1 MGEILASLFESV
13 LFSIFLV
20 LFLEPKKGR
29 KALFLGI
36 VLSSGLLF
44 LNIFVSDLYS
54 LFNVYTM
61 LIDLAITVVF
71 WRIFLNGSLINFL
84 LGFVLY
90 YFGLYFS
97 VYFPTFILSFVEA
110 GIVLAFQSSGTA
122 YRTGILISSKILLLS
137 YTAIV
142 IHFRKKFRLYKQGI
156 SMFCYSIFPI
166 IILAFFVLLTGTLTE
181 LYRIGSVIGIK
192 MVVIMTG
199 MHFIVIVATYLSIHA
214 VGKAEEE
221 YDLEKL
227 SYMLVL
233 QRESIE
239 KFIGQ
244 ERELYRLRHELEHK
258 LFTVQYLF
266 EKNQMEE
273 GFRVLKQMIVELCG
287 DAKDI
292 SVSQNI
298 VETVITNIERKYE
311 AEGIHIE
318 KEILFP
324 DETLMELVD
333 LCILLGDL
341 LDNAMEAAAKS
352 TEKRI
357 EISIREEY
365 NCLYLKISNTF
376 SVENSDVKAFISKK
390 ERGGHGF
397 GMWNIQEIVKRYGG
411 ELITYDEGEWFYS
424 NVVIYGRK

>member
-1 MGEILASLFESV
+1 M
-13 LFSIFLV
+13 
-20 LFLEPKKGR
+20 
-29 KALFLGI
+29 
-36 VLSSGLLF
+36 
-44 LNIFVSDLYS
+44 
-54 LFNVYTM
+54 
-61 LIDLAITVVF
+61 
-71 WRIFLNGSLINFL
+71 
-84 LGFVLY
+84 
-90 YFGLYFS
+90 
-97 VYFPTFILSFVEA
+97 
-110 GIVLAFQSSGTA
+110 
-122 YRTGILISSKILLLS
+122 
-137 YTAIV
+137 
-142 IHFRKKFRLYKQGI
+142 
-156 SMFCYSIFPI
+156 
-166 IILAFFVLLTGTLTE
+166 
-181 LYRIGSVIGIK
+181 
-192 MVVIMTG
+192 
-199 MHFIVIVATYLSIHA
+199 
-214 VGKAEEE
+214 
-221 YDLEKL
+221 EKL